1 MKVLNLKVGFLFLGM
16 MLTTFSWSQQ
26 NDSTF
31 SMTLREA
38 QDYALKNNLNK
49 KNSVLDIAA
58 AKKKVWETTAIGL
71 PHIDGSASYQYI
83 PGELPK
89 FEFDMGGQD
98 QLYQYI
104 FNSLDSLGFPPP
116 PELFQSDEEEESPTI
131 AQKNST
137 TYSVTVS
144 QLIFSGEYI
153 VGLQASKTYLEI
165 SKISDEKTA
174 LDIKQSIAQS
184 YFSVLTLEENLT
196 IVDSS
201 LENLQVTLNETKA
214 MYNQGLLESTDVDQL
229 ELTINTLKNSKKVIE
244 RQVELSYRLLKI
256 QLNINQDA
264 NLKLAED
271 LEKLKNEHI
280 PQMLDKESFDATQTI
295 DFKLIDNQER
305 VAELNLKRQKSMS
318 LPNLSAFYRYQ
329 DKINA
334 PDLDFTINHVI
345 GVNLN
350 VPIFSSFQRSSQ
362 VQQKKIE
369 LQKTRNNKE
378 LVERN
383 IKLQE
388 QQARY
393 DFNNALEKYHYNK
406 RNVELSKKILKK
418 TTIKYKQG
426 MASSLEVTQTTN
438 QYLDS
443 HSKLNSAL
451 LELLNTKIKYDK
463 LSNNL

>member
-1 MKVLNLKVGFLFLGM
+1 MKVLNLKVGFLLLGM
-16 MLTTFSWSQQ
+16 MITTFSWSQL
-26 NDSTF
+26 NDSSFTM
-31 SMTLREA
+31 SLQEA

-58 AKKKVWETTAIGL
+58 AKKRVWETTAIGL

-89 FEFDMGGQD
+89 FEFDMGGQN
-98 QLYQYI
+98 QLYEYI
-104 FNSLDSLGFPPP
+104 FTSLSSLGYPPP
-116 PELFQSDEEEESPTI
+116 SSLTETEEEESPTI

-137 TYSVTVS
+137 TYSATLS

-165 SKISDEKTA
+165 SKINDEKTA
-174 LDIKQSIAQS
+174 LDIKQSIAQG
-184 YFSVLTLEENLT
+184 YFSVLTLEENLS

-214 MYNQGLLESTDVDQL
+214 MYKQGLLESTDVDQL
-229 ELTINTLKNSKKVIE
+229 ELTINTLKNSQKVIE

-264 NLKLAED
+264 DLKLAD
-271 LEKLKNEHI
+271 NLEKLKNQHI
-280 PQMLDKESFDATQTI
+280 PQMLDKESFDPTQTI

-350 VPIFSSFQRSSQ
+350 VPIFSSFQRSAQ

-369 LQKTRNNKE
+369 LQKTRNNKK

-383 IKLQE
+383 ITLQE

-393 DFNNALEKYHYNK
+393 DFNNALDKYNYNK
-406 RNVELSKKILKK
+406 KNVELSKKILKK

-426 MASSLEVTQTTN
+426 TASSLEVTQTTN

-451 LELLNTKIKYDK
+451 LELLNAKIKYDK